1 MGRALRPQKD
11 KKFAY
16 ILVPLLFD
24 NKITDATDK
33 QKEAFAPILMTLR
46 ALAADDERIIEYF
59 RSIAEGK
66 QHSKGNIHIDIDIPD
81 GLDIDVDEF
90 TKSIKLQFWSKL
102 AKLSWRPFEEAREF
116 VHALKLISVNG
127 ERGWRNYCAGKL
139 EDLPKKPDDIPY
151 KPDRT
156 YNDRWI
162 GWRDWLG
169 TKTKPKRKIV

>member
-24 NKITDATDK
+24 NKITDDTDK

-46 ALAADDERIIEYF
+46 ALAADDERIIKYF

-102 AKLSWRPFEEAREF
+102 AKLSWRPFEEARKF
-116 VHALKLISVNG
+116 VHSLKLSG
-127 ERGWRNYCAGKL
+127 EQSTGGWRDYCAGKIKG
-139 EDLPKKPDDIPY
+139 LPKNPNDIPY
-151 KPDRT
+151 KPERT
-156 YNDRWI
+156 YGNKWK
-162 GWRDWLG
+162 GWPDWLG
-169 TKTKPKRKIV
+169 TKTKLKRKKV